1 MFELA
6 RKFIILFSSKL
17 TGKRETEQGLRD
29 LESAA
34 KKLEKSTSGL
44 SEQQKKLGEVSAEA
58 GKKQSIYAN
67 MMKRLEFQHKAVT
80 RLLGENTRCIAKNIT
95 VTRDGYRVT
104 TTYTNGM
111 KVLSRT
117 MTFTKDGFKKVG
129 TSIRDIGERLK
140 TSTPLMEQFIIALK
154 RVAIVLPV
162 WWTARQVMMNF
173 INTIQDGIRYLYE
186 MDKAFTKASLVVHTW
201 GDVNEVNER
210 LKEGFKDLA
219 RVVGESSTTIAT
231 SFYRFGTLG
240 IESSKAWL
248 GAQASIKQAI
258 ATMGDI
264 DTISRANALAISLL
278 GDTLGDYL
286 PLEERLNFFTA
297 KQVVLWR
304 RNLMEANEF
313 AGALERFLPTAKT
326 LNLTL
331 DQTLALLA
339 TLHSAGVRS
348 CYDKETEI
356 LTDKGW
362 KKFENLDGSEKVLT
376 KNPETG
382 ELFYVKPIEYVRQRY
397 KGKMLYVK
405 NRYINFMVTPNHKV
419 WLHKGRWSFKF
430 GRKKFEL
437 YKAEEVAKFK
447 DVYYDR
453 ANCYWKGKEEKYF
466 VLPSVEKRRGA
477 GHTGRSYSYE
487 SSCITIPM
495 NLWLEFLGYYLS
507 EGWCDRRGYRNNN
520 GSGYYGVFVS
530 QEEGKR
536 ARQIEKN
543 LKKISEFLGVK
554 LSKRIRGKVIE
565 FKINNKQLWNYVKD
579 LGDNAKEKRIPSFIK
594 NLPSKQIKIFLDAF
608 SLGDGKD
615 KEKLTR
621 RVKYIFATASTYIRD
636 DLMDLALRCGYA
648 SSYRK
653 NISKRNNTECITY
666 HINVT
671 TQTYISFLNS
681 HLKNSTDMMKKEWV
695 DYDGYVYCVE
705 IPTKWHLLFVRRNGK
720 TIWSGN
726 TRAGRLLGTM
736 FLKFVDNLGEV
747 GRELG
752 VVVKR
757 GEDTFTVLRKVLKA
771 FYEEWK
777 KTGGHLSYE
786 LNRLFKQI
794 FGGVRSQQVARAL
807 TVMHDVLEK
816 NIDLINAEGIP
827 TTEKVRRIMEEYE
840 KQLDK
845 VVDSYHK
852 LMDVHKVLKKQLGEE
867 LVKAFQQIITGS
879 EDHKEA
885 IRRLNAFYEILL
897 KTVRFMEKHSTELNA
912 IFIALGIRSIP
923 VIVKG
928 VGSLSTRFKIISRL
942 VGVLKFNLKKL
953 VPFLTS
959 PWTATAAAITAVIYA
974 VNKFRQEINK
984 VVEDS
989 KTFRSISEN
998 TTQIMVE
1005 AIKASKEIKTSED
1018 LEKFRKKLE
1027 ELRKALDEYKKF
1039 AEKGKRPEYFAELPQ
1054 LYKKLGDFWRLY
1066 RQMKEKIEKEGI
1078 KAKIE
1083 ISPDLR
1089 EQLNLLDKSVKY
1101 IRMQALGYNPIIIA
1115 QEKLNDYIDEM
1126 VGEYNEIIRK
1136 SKEKLGYVTR
1146 EQVLTLLAS
1155 KNYTKIKELL
1165 NLTEKDEKKILKA
1178 RQLQLDVLKQQMNLI
1193 KSYSSQLRS
1202 TFQSALT
1209 EFLKTQEVDK
1219 FFDNIRNRFSSLYYE
1234 SVSKYITSVLE
1245 SSTGIFEK
1253 LGTFF
1258 AGLEFKGTM
1267 GEPIL
1272 RASEIGSQRYYSAIV
1287 EASEVGSK
1295 LIEASASKMRDP
1307 FVPPLEYIKAME
1319 GNKKATEE
1327 VAKKMRDPFV
1337 PPPEYIR
1344 IMEGNKKATEELSR
1358 EIKKSTT
1365 IAKTKAPAVGFGGRE
1380 MALPS
1385 WFPFSIRL
1393 NRLAAARPHLFN
1405 LGVGALA
1412 TGIMTGNWQ
1421 GALTSFIGS
1430 ALMTVNPFLGL
1441 GFMLVSSLFRR
1452 KRITRTTS
1460 WTNPQQAKNL
1470 LPYLGIT
1477 PAPIPEK
1484 VYALPS
1490 CFDDKTEIL
1499 TDKGW
1504 KYFKDL
1510 TYDDKVLSLGDK
1522 GKAYYYPIKKII
1534 KERYKGK
1541 MYLYEGKEAEFCV
1554 TPNHRFL
1561 VFLGKGR
1568 FSTRKGYQFIRIDEI
1583 MKKLNGKE
1591 YRMRMKR
1598 DMNWVRKE
1606 RVGFLEDFICIDGKG
1621 KKYFKLGNKKFPLE
1635 LWLRFLAWVISEG
1648 CVGKKTNEII
1658 IGQKKR
1664 ENINRIREL
1673 LNSLGFY
1680 FSEYKRKNDIVVFVV
1695 RKEKE
1700 IRDFLI
1706 KEVGFNAKEKRI
1718 PRFITFLSKNMI
1730 KIFLEEYLLGDGSID
1745 RNGKITF
1752 YTASKYIADTLQEL
1766 IIKSGKYGNLYVR
1779 KNGGS
1784 YIGERRIEDNRIIYY
1799 LHIMNTKEKRIA
1811 TKGRSFIVKT
1821 SQIKE
1826 INYNGYVYDVEV
1838 EPYHTIYV
1846 RRNGKC
1852 MWSGNSYTFVSNI
1865 TVHVDK
1871 VQGERP
1877 DIVNEIAKN
1886 VTNAMEEKVAQNYY
1900 HSLLR
1905 SVRPKTVGF

>member
-17 TGKRETEQGLRD
+17 TGKRETEQGLKD

-111 KVLSRT
+111 KVLNRT

-129 TSIRDIGERLK
+129 TSIRDIGERLE
-140 TSTPLMEQFIIALK
+140 TSTPLMEQFVMALK
-154 RVAIVLPV
+154 RVAIVVPV

-219 RVVGESSTTIAT
+219 RTVGESSTTIAT

-264 DTISRANALAISLL
+264 DTITRTNALAISLL

-331 DQTLALLA
+331 DQTLVLLA
-339 TLHSAGVRS
+339 TLHSGG
-348 CYDKETEI
+348 
-356 LTDKGW
+356 L
-362 KKFENLDGSEKVLT
+362 
-376 KNPETG
+376 
-382 ELFYVKPIEYVRQRY
+382 
-397 KGKMLYVK
+397 
-405 NRYINFMVTPNHKV
+405 
-419 WLHKGRWSFKF
+419 
-430 GRKKFEL
+430 
-437 YKAEEVAKFK
+437 
-447 DVYYDR
+447 R
-453 ANCYWKGKEEKYF
+453 A
-466 VLPSVEKRRGA
+466 
-477 GHTGRSYSYE
+477 
-487 SSCITIPM
+487 
-495 NLWLEFLGYYLS
+495 
-507 EGWCDRRGYRNNN
+507 
-520 GSGYYGVFVS
+520 
-530 QEEGKR
+530 
-536 ARQIEKN
+536 
-543 LKKISEFLGVK
+543 
-554 LSKRIRGKVIE
+554 SK
-565 FKINNKQLWNYVKD
+565 
-579 LGDNAKEKRIPSFIK
+579 
-594 NLPSKQIKIFLDAF
+594 
-608 SLGDGKD
+608 
-615 KEKLTR
+615 
-621 RVKYIFATASTYIRD
+621 
-636 DLMDLALRCGYA
+636 
-648 SSYRK
+648 
-653 NISKRNNTECITY
+653 
-666 HINVT
+666 
-671 TQTYISFLNS
+671 
-681 HLKNSTDMMKKEWV
+681 
-695 DYDGYVYCVE
+695 
-705 IPTKWHLLFVRRNGK
+705 
-720 TIWSGN
+720 
-726 TRAGRLLGTM
+726 AGRLLGTM
-736 FLKFVDNLGEV
+736 FLKLVDNLGKV

-752 VVVKR
+752 IVVKR
-757 GEDTFTVLRKVLKA
+757 GEDTFTVLRKVLRA
-771 FYEEWK
+771 FYAEWK

-807 TVMHDVLEK
+807 TVMHEVLEK

-827 TTEKVRRIMEEYE
+827 TAEKVRRIMEEYE
-840 KQLDK
+840 KQLGK

-852 LMDVHKVLKKQLGEE
+852 VMDVHKELKRQLGEE
-867 LVKAFQQIITGS
+867 LVKAFQQVITGS
-879 EDHKEA
+879 ENHEEA
-885 IRRLNAFYEILL
+885 IKRLNAFYEVLL
-897 KTVRFMEKHSTELNA
+897 KTVKFMEKHSTELNA

-928 VGSLSTRFKIISRL
+928 IGSLSTRFKIISRL
-942 VGVLKFNLKKL
+942 IGLFKFNLKGL
-953 VPFLTS
+953 IPALTN
-959 PWTATAAAITAVIYA
+959 PWTAGAVAIAGFIYALNKVSRRIDEIKRKERTFIEISESATRAIVAAI
-974 VNKFRQEINK
+974 E
-984 VVEDS
+984 S
-989 KTFRSISEN
+989 
-998 TTQIMVE
+998 
-1005 AIKASKEIKTSED
+1005 SKEIKTPED
-1018 LEKFRKKLE
+1018 LEKFRKELE
-1027 ELRKALDEYKKF
+1027 RTQKALDEYKKF
-1039 AEKGKRPEYFAELPQ
+1039 AEKGRKPEYFAELPQ
-1054 LYKKLGDFWRLY
+1054 LYRKLGQLRRIY
-1066 RQMKEKIEKEGI
+1066 RKMEEELKKGEI
-1078 KAKIE
+1078 KAEIK

-1136 SKEKLGYVTR
+1136 SKEKLEYVTR

-1178 RQLQLDVLKQQMNLI
+1178 RQLQLDILKQQMNLI

-1202 TFQSALT
+1202 TFQSALA
-1209 EFLKTQEVDK
+1209 EFLKTQDVDK
-1219 FFDNIRNRFSSLYYE
+1219 FFDNIRNKFSSLYYE

-1365 IAKTKAPAVGFGGRE
+1365 IAKTKVSAIGFGGRE
-1380 MALPS
+1380 MTLPS
-1385 WFPFSIRL
+1385 WFPFSMRL
-1393 NRLAAARPHLFN
+1393 NRLATARPHLFN

-1412 TGIMTGNWQ
+1412 TGVMTGNWQ

-1470 LPYLGIT
+1470 LPYLGIS
-1477 PAPIPEK
+1477 PAPVPTST
-1484 VYALPS
+1484 YAMP
-1490 CFDDKTEIL
+1490 
-1499 TDKGW
+1499 
-1504 KYFKDL
+1504 
-1510 TYDDKVLSLGDK
+1510 
-1522 GKAYYYPIKKII
+1522 
-1534 KERYKGK
+1534 
-1541 MYLYEGKEAEFCV
+1541 
-1554 TPNHRFL
+1554 
-1561 VFLGKGR
+1561 
-1568 FSTRKGYQFIRIDEI
+1568 
-1583 MKKLNGKE
+1583 
-1591 YRMRMKR
+1591 
-1598 DMNWVRKE
+1598 
-1606 RVGFLEDFICIDGKG
+1606 
-1621 KKYFKLGNKKFPLE
+1621 
-1635 LWLRFLAWVISEG
+1635 
-1648 CVGKKTNEII
+1648 
-1658 IGQKKR
+1658 
-1664 ENINRIREL
+1664 
-1673 LNSLGFY
+1673 
-1680 FSEYKRKNDIVVFVV
+1680 
-1695 RKEKE
+1695 
-1700 IRDFLI
+1700 
-1706 KEVGFNAKEKRI
+1706 
-1718 PRFITFLSKNMI
+1718 
-1730 KIFLEEYLLGDGSID
+1730 
-1745 RNGKITF
+1745 
-1752 YTASKYIADTLQEL
+1752 
-1766 IIKSGKYGNLYVR
+1766 
-1779 KNGGS
+1779 GS
-1784 YIGERRIEDNRIIYY
+1784 YY
-1799 LHIMNTKEKRIA
+1799 
-1811 TKGRSFIVKT
+1811 
-1821 SQIKE
+1821 
-1826 INYNGYVYDVEV
+1826 
-1838 EPYHTIYV
+1838 
-1846 RRNGKC
+1846 
-1852 MWSGNSYTFVSNI
+1852 FVSNV

>member
-219 RVVGESSTTIAT
+219 RTVGESSTTIAT

-331 DQTLALLA
+331 DQTLVLLA
-339 TLHSAGVRS
+339 TLHSGG
-348 CYDKETEI
+348 
-356 LTDKGW
+356 L
-362 KKFENLDGSEKVLT
+362 
-376 KNPETG
+376 
-382 ELFYVKPIEYVRQRY
+382 
-397 KGKMLYVK
+397 
-405 NRYINFMVTPNHKV
+405 
-419 WLHKGRWSFKF
+419 
-430 GRKKFEL
+430 
-437 YKAEEVAKFK
+437 
-447 DVYYDR
+447 R
-453 ANCYWKGKEEKYF
+453 A
-466 VLPSVEKRRGA
+466 
-477 GHTGRSYSYE
+477 
-487 SSCITIPM
+487 
-495 NLWLEFLGYYLS
+495 
-507 EGWCDRRGYRNNN
+507 
-520 GSGYYGVFVS
+520 
-530 QEEGKR
+530 
-536 ARQIEKN
+536 
-543 LKKISEFLGVK
+543 
-554 LSKRIRGKVIE
+554 SK
-565 FKINNKQLWNYVKD
+565 
-579 LGDNAKEKRIPSFIK
+579 
-594 NLPSKQIKIFLDAF
+594 
-608 SLGDGKD
+608 
-615 KEKLTR
+615 
-621 RVKYIFATASTYIRD
+621 
-636 DLMDLALRCGYA
+636 
-648 SSYRK
+648 
-653 NISKRNNTECITY
+653 
-666 HINVT
+666 
-671 TQTYISFLNS
+671 
-681 HLKNSTDMMKKEWV
+681 
-695 DYDGYVYCVE
+695 
-705 IPTKWHLLFVRRNGK
+705 
-720 TIWSGN
+720 
-726 TRAGRLLGTM
+726 AGRLLGTM

-827 TTEKVRRIMEEYE
+827 TAEKVRRIMEEYE
-840 KQLDK
+840 KQLAK

-852 LMDVHKVLKKQLGEE
+852 VMDVHKELKRQLGEE
-867 LVKAFQQIITGS
+867 LVKAFQQVITGS
-879 EDHKEA
+879 ENHKEA
-885 IRRLNAFYEILL
+885 IKRLNAFYEVLL
-897 KTVRFMEKHSTELNA
+897 KTVKFMEKHSTELNA

-942 VGVLKFNLKKL
+942 IGVLKFDLKKL

-959 PWTATAAAITAVIYA
+959 PWTATAAAIAAVIYA
-974 VNKFRQEINK
+974 INKFRQEMNK
-984 VVEDS
+984 VVEES
-989 KTFRSISEN
+989 KTFRNISEN

-1005 AIKASKEIKTSED
+1005 AIKASKEIKTPED

-1054 LYKKLGDFWRLY
+1054 LYKKLGELWRLY
-1066 RQMKEKIEKEGI
+1066 RQMKEKIEKKGI

-1136 SKEKLGYVTR
+1136 SKERLEYVTR

-1155 KNYTKIKELL
+1155 KNYAKIKELL

-1365 IAKTKAPAVGFGGRE
+1365 IAKTKAPAIGFGGRE

-1477 PAPIPEK
+1477 PAPVPTTT
-1484 VYALPS
+1484 YAMP
-1490 CFDDKTEIL
+1490 
-1499 TDKGW
+1499 
-1504 KYFKDL
+1504 
-1510 TYDDKVLSLGDK
+1510 
-1522 GKAYYYPIKKII
+1522 
-1534 KERYKGK
+1534 
-1541 MYLYEGKEAEFCV
+1541 
-1554 TPNHRFL
+1554 
-1561 VFLGKGR
+1561 
-1568 FSTRKGYQFIRIDEI
+1568 
-1583 MKKLNGKE
+1583 
-1591 YRMRMKR
+1591 
-1598 DMNWVRKE
+1598 
-1606 RVGFLEDFICIDGKG
+1606 
-1621 KKYFKLGNKKFPLE
+1621 
-1635 LWLRFLAWVISEG
+1635 
-1648 CVGKKTNEII
+1648 
-1658 IGQKKR
+1658 
-1664 ENINRIREL
+1664 
-1673 LNSLGFY
+1673 
-1680 FSEYKRKNDIVVFVV
+1680 
-1695 RKEKE
+1695 
-1700 IRDFLI
+1700 
-1706 KEVGFNAKEKRI
+1706 
-1718 PRFITFLSKNMI
+1718 
-1730 KIFLEEYLLGDGSID
+1730 
-1745 RNGKITF
+1745 
-1752 YTASKYIADTLQEL
+1752 
-1766 IIKSGKYGNLYVR
+1766 
-1779 KNGGS
+1779 GS
-1784 YIGERRIEDNRIIYY
+1784 YY
-1799 LHIMNTKEKRIA
+1799 
-1811 TKGRSFIVKT
+1811 FI
-1821 SQIKE
+1821 
-1826 INYNGYVYDVEV
+1826 
-1838 EPYHTIYV
+1838 
-1846 RRNGKC
+1846 
-1852 MWSGNSYTFVSNI
+1852 SNV